1 MADKN
6 VYVRD
11 LNSELNACRDMLDRR
26 SAELSHVKAEYA
38 TKSDVNLKLHEDV
51 KNLESE
57 IDLLRSSKRSNQ
69 IEIDRLLGLNDNLN
83 KDFAEATKRLQD
95 AEYELNRSN
104 NRNNELNYMIEQ
116 RN

>member
-1 MADKN
+1 
-6 VYVRD
+6 
-11 LNSELNACRDMLDRR
+11 MLDRR

>member
-1 MADKN
+1 M
-6 VYVRD
+6 
-11 LNSELNACRDMLDRR
+11 
-26 SAELSHVKAEYA
+26 
-38 TKSDVNLKLHEDV
+38 NLKLHEDL

-104 NRNNELNYMIEQ
+104 NRNQELNYMLEQ
-116 RN
+116 RNSDLHEKETRIVKLDDQTLRDHDTIVKL